1 MKNSLTK
8 IWFLA
13 LLISCNSPKNQ
24 ESTISSTEE
33 ESQEINSKYENA
45 GSIERMSEAMNELV
59 PEDASLEIIASG
71 FDWSEGPLWLAEE
84 NALIFTDVPKNRVW
98 KWSES
103 DSLEVFLEPSGYF
116 GDEKN
121 KREPGANG
129 LILDGEGNLI
139 LCQHGARQIGKM
151 KAGISN
157 PSSDFEV
164 LAAGFEGKKFN
175 SPNDLVMN
183 GGGTIYFTDPPYG
196 LDDWDPKELDFQ
208 GVYQLDFMG
217 NLSLQ
222 IDSLSRPN
230 GIGLS
235 PDQKTLYIAQSDPE
249 KARYYAYHLDANGN
263 VDSGEMILDVSDL
276 VGDANPGLPDGLAV
290 HSSGNLFASGPGGI
304 LIISPTGE
312 HLGTLRTGR
321 ATSNCTFDQ
330 NEQYLYITA
339 DGELMRIK
347 LK

>member
-1 MKNSLTK
+1 MKNCLTK
-8 IWFLA
+8 IGLFT
-13 LLISCNSPKNQ
+13 LIVSCSSPKNQ
-24 ESTISSTEE
+24 ESLSSDSELISSKNT
-33 ESQEINSKYENA
+33 SKYETT
-45 GSIERMSEAMNELV
+45 GSVERINEAINVLI
-59 PEDASLEIIASG
+59 PEDATLEVIASG
-71 FDWSEGPLWLAEE
+71 FDWSEGPLWLSDQ

-103 DSLEVFLEPSGYF
+103 DSLEIYLEPSGYF
-116 GDEKN
+116 GEEKN

-129 LILDGEGNLI
+129 LILDMAGNLI

-151 KAGISN
+151 KSGISN
-157 PSSDFEV
+157 PSPDFEV
-164 LAAGFEGKKFN
+164 LATGFEGKKFN

-183 GGGTIYFTDPPYG
+183 EGGTIYFTDPPYG
-196 LDDWDPKELDFQ
+196 LDDWDTKELDFQ
-208 GVYQLDFMG
+208 GIYQLDFMG

-235 PDQKTLYIAQSDPE
+235 PDQKTLYIAQSDPA
-249 KARYYAYHLDANGN
+249 KARYYSYQLDANGN
-263 VDSGEMILDVSDL
+263 VSSGKMILDVSNL
-276 VGDANPGLPDGLAV
+276 VGQANPGLPDGMAV

-304 LIISPTGE
+304 LIISPSGE
-312 HLGTLRTGR
+312 HLGTLKTGR
-321 ATSNCTFDQ
+321 ATSNCTFDE

-339 DGELMRIK
+339 DGELLRIK